1 MTLFYAC
8 ACFIML
14 CFSAGISIA
23 TPLMS
28 VVVSSG
34 STAMFTIIL
43 STPGLSSIVNFD
55 WRMGASSVMNGGQ
68 VSGADTNMLTISNVD
83 TSHEGEYRVRILR
96 FSPEFCSTTSP
107 TVTLAIRELYYTCD
121 TSTYVC
127 ILYRLCTYVMLNL
140 EFCPP
145 LDCFMCG
152 IYY

>member
-1 MTLFYAC
+1 
-8 ACFIML
+8 ML

-83 TSHEGEYRVRILR
+83 TSHEGEYRVRMFR
-96 FSPEFCSTTSP
+96 FSPEFCTTTSP
-107 TVTLAIRELYYTCD
+107 TVTLTIRELHVTLLRTCV
-121 TSTYVC
+121 SCIGSVC
-127 ILYRLCTYVMLNL
+127 YPQFRVLPSIRLFHVWYIHVLLKLKRLYKLKWY
-140 EFCPP
+140 
-145 LDCFMCG
+145 
-152 IYY
+152 